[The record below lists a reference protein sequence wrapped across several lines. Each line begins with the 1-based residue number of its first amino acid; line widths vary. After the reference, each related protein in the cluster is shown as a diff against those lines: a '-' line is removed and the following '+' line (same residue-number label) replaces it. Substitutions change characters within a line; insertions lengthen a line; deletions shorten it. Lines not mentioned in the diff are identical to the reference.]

1 MKQTT
6 ILFTILASGLAA
18 AFAQTPAPNAGGR
31 GGGRGGM
38 FGGPAVKSP
47 EVAADGSV
55 TFRLRAPNAQEVF
68 VTLNGRVA
76 MTKDDKGVWSAT
88 TKPMDP
94 DFYPYNFVVDG
105 VTIPDPSNPDV
116 KSIVTGGFQSFV
128 HVPGPASLSWE
139 LANVPHGAVNR
150 QIYHSAIVGD
160 DRDFYVYTPPNYD
173 PSGKTQYPVL
183 YLLHGLTDDASAW
196 TTAGRANIILDNLI
210 AQGKAK
216 PMIVV
221 NPLGYG
227 VPNPSASLGA
237 VMGEAERQ
245 FRDYTRS
252 LLEEVMPMVEKT
264 YRAATDRNSRAI
276 AGLSMGGAETFDVG
290 LNHIDK
296 FAYVAGFSSALIMLP
311 RPPGAAPAGGGGG
324 GRGQQQHL
332 DAAFFAHAFPSL
344 DAKAASQLKLLY
356 IACGTEDGLIGS
368 NRDFKDYL
376 KSKDIQF
383 MNVETPGAHTW
394 MVWRR
399 NLTEIAPVLFQNRKN

>member
-1 MKQTT
+1 MKQA
-6 ILFTILASGLAA
+6 IVLLMILAT
-18 AFAQTPAPNAGGR
+18 AFAQAPAPNAGGR
-31 GGGRGGM
+31 GGM
-38 FGGPAVKSP
+38 FGGPGVKSP
-47 EVAADGSV
+47 EVGPDGSV
-55 TFRLRAPNAQEVF
+55 TLRLRAPSAQEV
-68 VTLNGRVA
+68 TMNLGGRTA
-76 MTKDDKGVWSAT
+76 MTKDENGVWSAT
-88 TKPMDP
+88 TKPMEP
-94 DFYPYNFVVDG
+94 DVYPYNFVVDG
-105 VTIPDPSNPDV
+105 VTISDPANPAV

-139 LANVPHGAVNR
+139 LANAPHGLVSHH
-150 QIYHSAIVGD
+150 IFHSAIIGD

-173 PSGKTQYPVL
+173 SSGKTQYPVL

-216 PMIVV
+216 PMIIV

-227 VPNPSASLGA
+227 IPNPSASLAG
-237 VMGEAERQ
+237 VRTEVERQ

-252 LLEEVMPMVEKT
+252 LLEEVMATVEKD
-264 YRAATDRNSRAI
+264 YRVSKDRSSRAI

-311 RPPGAAPAGGGGG
+311 RPPGAAPAATAAA

-332 DAAFFAHAFPSL
+332 EPAFFAHAFPSF

-383 MNVETPGAHTW
+383 TNVETPGAHTW

-399 NLTEIAPVLFQNRKN
+399 NLTEIAPLLFQNKKN